1 MTVELLPCIVRI
13 FPQAT
18 VKRRGDRL
26 ERGETQQQMGQG
38 SLKSDA
44 ILLLTALI
52 WGFAFVAQRAGMA
65 YVEPFTFN
73 GVRFALGTL
82 SLLPLLLM
90 QRGQGQRLG
99 SRQLKPTAKTIALGG
114 VLAGSVL
121 FVAASLQQIGL
132 VYTTA
137 GKAGFITGL
146 YVVIVPLLGL
156 FLKQRPGAGTWI
168 GAVLAVFGLYLLS
181 VSEQL
186 TIDPGDFLEILGAF
200 FWAAHVLI
208 IGWFSTRISALQLAA
223 LQFAICSVLS
233 LATAALTET
242 ILLSGIFQAAI
253 PIIYGGFFSVGI
265 AYTLQVVGQRGAQP
279 SHAAII
285 LSLEAV
291 FGALGGWLILRE
303 TLSAR
308 GLIGC
313 TLMFAAMLLS
323 QSPVG
328 KNGFAKKVWGFVSGR
343 NAVGQSGKARMK

>member
-1 MTVELLPCIVRI
+1 
-13 FPQAT
+13 
-18 VKRRGDRL
+18 
-26 ERGETQQQMGQG
+26 MGQG

-82 SLLPLLLM
+82 SLLPLLLL
-90 QRGQGQRLG
+90 QRGQGRRLG
-99 SRQLKPTAKTIALGG
+99 AGQPRPTGKTIALGG
-114 VLAGSVL
+114 ALAGSVL

-156 FLKQRPGAGTWI
+156 FLKQRPGSGTWI

-181 VSEQL
+181 VSEEF
-186 TIDPGDFLEILGAF
+186 TIHPGDFLEILGAF
-200 FWAAHVLI
+200 FWAVHVLV
-208 IGWFSTRISALQLAA
+208 IGWFSTRIAALQLAA
-223 LQFAICSVLS
+223 LQFAICSILS

-242 ILLSGIFQAAI
+242 ILLSGILEAAI
-253 PIIYGGFFSVGI
+253 PIFYGGFISVGI

-285 LSLEAV
+285 LSFETV
-291 FGALGGWLILRE
+291 FGALGGWLILDE
-303 TLSAR
+303 ILSSR

-313 TLMFAAMLLS
+313 ALMFAAMLLS
-323 QSPVG
+323 QSPLG
-328 KNGFAKKVWGFVSGR
+328 KDGLTGKLWRSVSGP
-343 NAVGQSGKARMK
+343 NASKHSGKACLK